1 MPFVNPSNNRILPAN
16 ARASDVAE
24 KAISE
29 IIPVQQR
36 RYYDAFRVQ
45 GIECVHY
52 NHLTQ
57 GRKCLCQS
65 AQKQLN
71 GILDETGKADVGTIN
86 RMLTGNMS
94 FNITPYDHNEERV
107 KPGSTA
113 ANQSSP
119 FAPVDKN
126 QGVFDI
132 KVFDE
137 PDFPQ
142 AEQVL
147 APDFGDN
154 GPVET
159 IDIDELVGDWDAST
173 MGFSDTSC
181 PICFGTGFVGGFA
194 PYHAHRQV
202 FTVADVELASDAEI
216 DTLARPWTATTGVG
230 FNLITV
236 LPAGA
241 IGVDAF
247 RIWNMNQPVNAQFT
261 IDGTAITSVPQL
273 LTYCDGKRHVIGAQF
288 SGPFS
293 HLELQFNLTTESI
306 YFEFPRR
313 PSSADTSQLEQM
325 EPFQIIVSPNC
336 PTIASMDVI
345 VESQL
350 GKVLVVQNV
359 NPWNSRQRNVLG
371 WEVQVRVIQPMEKF
385 RILPYRGRLPTKMR
399 TTEMVRDNV
408 TGGYRT

>member
-1 MPFVNPSNNRILPAN
+1 VPFVNPTNNRVLPAN

-36 RYYDAFRVQ
+36 RAYDAFRVQ
-45 GIECVHY
+45 GIECLHY

-71 GILDETGKADVGTIN
+71 GILDETGKADVGTLN
-86 RMLTGNMS
+86 KMLTGNMS
-94 FNITPYDHNEERV
+94 FNITPYDHNEDRV
-107 KPGSTA
+107 APGSTA
-113 ANQSSP
+113 RGETSP
-119 FAPVDKN
+119 FAPVNKN

-137 PDFPQ
+137 PDFPL
-142 AEQVL
+142 ADQVDG
-147 APDFGDN
+147 PDFGDN
-154 GPVET
+154 GPVDP
-159 IDIDELVGDWDAST
+159 IDIDQMVGDWDAST
-173 MGFSDTSC
+173 MGFSDVAC

-202 FTVADVELASDAEI
+202 FTVADVQLGLMSEI
-216 DTLARPWTATTGVG
+216 DTLARPWTAQTETG
-230 FNLITV
+230 FNVITV

-241 IGVDAF
+241 LGADAF
-247 RIWNMNQPVNAQFT
+247 RVWNMAVPVNAQFT

-273 LTYCDGKRHVIGAQF
+273 LTYCDGKPHLIGATF
-288 SGPFS
+288 VGKFS
-293 HLELQFNLTTESI
+293 HFEIQFNLTTESV

-313 PSSADTSQLEQM
+313 PSSADTSLLEQM
-325 EPFQIIVSPNC
+325 EPFQIIISPNC

-359 NPWNSRQRNVLG
+359 NPWNSRQRNMLG

-385 RILPYRGRLPTKMR
+385 RILPARGRVPTKNR

-408 TGGYRT
+408 RGGYRT